1 MWIIP
6 YWILGDLPVCKQS
19 LSQQDIESGSEQ
31 INKNDPTIQSRWIFF
46 VSLFE
51 HTRILQARS
60 KALIVCRC
68 DQLDRLV
75 CLSL

>member
-31 INKNDPTIQSRWIFF
+31 INKNDPTIQSRWIF

-68 DQLDRLV
+68 YQLDRLV